1 MARPIKK
8 DDSSIL
14 NLLFANKRLAKK
26 VNKSINEEREDLV
39 ANIKRVDAKSKRDIR
54 AYAVTHPDNINRTP
68 DLTHDNRELIV
79 KKASEALESRLAAF
93 IGKGGTNVDLDDM
106 EIKSSKNDIG
116 DPHGKVIDKALLAF
130 AVRLQTPTKPLK
142 VFAAVEYDESQE
154 TPEQYKVVEKLFTGD
169 GEEMPFTSENLQSFV
184 EDNGSI
190 KESSYKTNRKL
201 VLFDL
206 SSDDPRTHAYVELP
220 VKNVEAARAK
230 LRTAGINVLSKWLG
244 AEHNVEGPVYEVVS
258 IPKFYPEIKKVLAE
272 EYKEYS
278 REPHND
284 EDKAWSDATE
294 NASDFSGRSR
304 EKNAAPWQSEE
315 GGPTHQEPHADEDK
329 AQSNESEESG
339 KFPGRAHDKNQSELS
354 RPDVDRSVKNDEFD
368 GNHMTDARTE
378 SVSEF
383 PGRAAEGPVADAA
396 TPEKMLRYE
405 KKKAMYSCGSEC
417 DCECEKCEG
426 SACCKKEDDK
436 KEAQMQAPE
445 QLPGEY
451 EMGEVSPLEQTEQ
464 PMESLE
470 EEGLDMG
477 LGDELEEPGADY
489 DAIIT
494 LLDWAHSKMGKKKLS
509 KKYKVS
515 LADMEKFAADWEKKE
530 GPEDLSE
537 AKEAA
542 EAGEGMVKFT
552 EDDET
557 LTAEASRRGKRIAK
571 YLDYVSSKGFEV
583 RAACFCRNS
592 GNCAYCGSFGC
603 SSCGECNSSRGI
615 ALMAQK
621 KNSPGTTCD
630 MLSAKSH
637 PSPEGFP
644 APDSMDGL
652 EGCGDCE
659 PKVVP
664 SQEAKSE
671 SEVRHGGKKEAI
683 TTSGVDNDPPSITL
697 EHNEM
702 DGMQVSKGDA
712 APKMVPSEH
721 GEYEET
727 PGLNKNHKQDI
738 TDDSEEEPCD
748 GVGPRPEY
756 KPKSNS
762 DATNDSKGESHEWKP
777 GKRKSSLDMF
787 DDKEEE
793 IKFSGSEKARPS
805 GFNRVYAKKVVAE
818 KRLKAAYDSQ
828 RGKILDD
835 WKMGMV
841 DLDECNKRVAMLNG
855 QYMNK
860 KKELERKAS
869 DMGHE
874 PAKGGDDADKQKG
887 RDKYH
892 QSETLTNNSEFG
904 DNDWFDRAK
913 EKNPH
918 QGGSHNWHPKLKG
931 DEGKERSDETE
942 NQKDWPG
949 RSREKQPDDSVKHLN
964 EINQNAKEMG
974 EVKGDEGK
982 ERSGDSEDADK
993 WPGRTHEKR
1002 KSDPSKDAS
1011 KYMYRSEQKKCDCD
1025 CDPCECPDP
1034 DDKSGGDKKTGGPGE
1049 FVNALKKK
1057 ANVSGGGK
1065 ETSYAKEGKD
1075 DIATN
1080 MPPWEYD
1087 GNDELGRSDQAQDV
1101 PSPLHRSENV
1111 DEEFYSEGKYLK
1123 SGGAHSPATRKKSD
1137 EAKLIDARKKKLAK
1151 KYRKSYASYM
1161 NKGGQLD
1168 FQAWLKK
1175 KKIAQ
1180 GDPMFTGQ
1188 EQLKPM
1194 TLNDLTPEEQEQ
1206 FLQWRQQKQQQEQ
1219 MQQPQVQARKR
1230 TAGGKSMCGGCKTM
1244 KPVGDFSGKRCKKCA
1259 SKKTAIEHDRVPT
1272 DIRRHKVDQHI
1283 GRVNHLGHPYKGNDV
1298 VFAPNDSVYS
1308 DLTEGRK
1315 PNYMSPLTE
1324 HYFVDRALRGMDN
1337 GFYWSGNEAYRGVVA
1352 AEEAKYLSDSQ
1363 KIRLAE
1369 NMRGYGIWVDDDVVQ
1384 KTIKA
1389 GNEFEIQQRTD
1400 TGDLNKKAKKKE
1412 AHIGNMD
1419 DFFKE
1424 RIGYTPD
1431 FTKAE
1436 YWDEID
1442 PDDPMANRI
1451 PCVDMGCPAG
1461 RTCPKCG
1468 FTPEQREKRERWEE
1482 KNNEGHDRWEHASWS
1497 QDG

>member
-8 DDSSIL
+8 DDSSIM
-14 NLLFANKRLAKK
+14 NLLFANKKLAKK
-26 VNKSINEEREDLV
+26 VNKSINEEREDLL
-39 ANIKRVDAKSKRDIR
+39 ANIKRVDAKSKKDIR

-79 KKASEALESRLAAF
+79 KKASKVLEDRLAAF
-93 IGKGGTNVDLDDM
+93 IGKGGTNVDLDDL
-106 EIKSSKNDIG
+106 EVKSSKNDIG

-130 AVRLQTPTKPLK
+130 AVRLQTPTKPIK
-142 VFAAVEYDESQE
+142 VFAAVEYDENQE
-154 TPEQYKVVEKLFTGD
+154 TPEQYKVVEKLFTGA
-169 GEEMPFTSENLQSFV
+169 GEEMPFTSENLQTFV

-190 KESSYKTNRKL
+190 KESSYKTDRKL

-206 SSDDPRTHAYVELP
+206 RSDDPRTHEYVELK
-220 VKNVEAARAK
+220 VKSVETARAK

-258 IPKFYPEIKKVLAE
+258 IPKFYPEIRKVLAE
-272 EYKEYS
+272 EWKEYS

-405 KKKAMYSCGSEC
+405 KKKAMYSCGVEC
-417 DCECEKCEG
+417 DCDCDKCEG
-426 SACCKKEDDK
+426 SACCKKESDK
-436 KEAQMQAPE
+436 KEAQMQDPE
-445 QLPGEY
+445 TLPGTY
-451 EMGEVSPLEQTEQ
+451 ELGESSPMEQAEQ
-464 PMESLE
+464 PVEPLE
-470 EEGLDMG
+470 EELGMG
-477 LGDELEEPGADY
+477 LGDELDEGLGGADI
-489 DAIIT
+489 DTIIT
-494 LLDWAHSKMGKKKLS
+494 LLDWAHSKAAGKKKLS
-509 KKYKVS
+509 KKYEVS

-552 EDDET
+552 EDDES
-557 LTAEASRRGKRIAK
+557 LSAEASRRGKRVAK

-583 RAACFCRNS
+583 RTACFCGNS
-592 GNCAYCGSFGC
+592 GNCAYCGQFGC

-652 EGCGDCE
+652 DGCGDCE

-664 SQEAKSE
+664 SQEAKAE
-671 SEVRHGGKKEAI
+671 SEVRQGGKKEAI
-683 TTSGVDNDPPSITL
+683 TTSGVDNDPPSIAL

-777 GKRKSSLDMF
+777 GKRKSALDMF
-787 DDKEEE
+787 DDKEE

-805 GFNRVYAKKVVAE
+805 GFNRVYAKKKVVAE

-835 WKMGMV
+835 WKMGML

-855 QYMNK
+855 QYVDK

-892 QSETLTNNSEFG
+892 QSETLKNRSEFG

-918 QGGSHNWHPKLKG
+918 QGGSHNWHSKLKG

-964 EINQNAKEMG
+964 EINPNAKEMG

-1002 KSDPSKDAS
+1002 KNDPSKDVS
-1011 KYMYRSEQKKCDCD
+1011 KYMYRSEQKKCECD

-1034 DDKSGGDKKTGGPGE
+1034 DDTGGDKKTGGPGE

-1087 GNDELGRSDQAQDV
+1087 GDDELGRSDQAQDV
-1101 PSPLHRSENV
+1101 QTPLHRSENM
-1111 DEEFYSEGKYLK
+1111 DEEFYSDGKYLK
-1123 SGGAHSPATRKKSD
+1123 GGGKHSPATRKKSD

-1151 KYRKSYASYM
+1151 KYRKTYASYM
-1161 NKGGQLD
+1161 SKGGQLD

-1175 KKIAQ
+1175 
-1180 GDPMFTGQ
+1180 
-1188 EQLKPM
+1188 
-1194 TLNDLTPEEQEQ
+1194 
-1206 FLQWRQQKQQQEQ
+1206 
-1219 MQQPQVQARKR
+1219 R
-1230 TAGGKSMCGGCKTM
+1230 TAAGKSMCGGCRTM
-1244 KPVGDFSGKRCKKCA
+1244 KPVGEFNGKQCKKCA
-1259 SKKTAIEHDRVPT
+1259 SKKTAQAQKCPGCGAPAGQPGPDGKVQCGKCRASFDVGAGEREQQTVLGNKRKAIEHDRVPT
-1272 DIRRHKVDQHI
+1272 DIRRHHVDQHT

-1298 VFAPNDSVYS
+1298 VFAPNDAAYS
-1308 DLTEGRK
+1308 DLAEGRK

-1337 GFYWSGNEAYRGVVA
+1337 GFYWSGNAAYRGVVA

-1384 KTIKA
+1384 KTIKG
-1389 GNEFEIQQRTD
+1389 GNEFESQQRTD
-1400 TGDLNKKAKKKE
+1400 TGDLNE
-1412 AHIGNMD
+1412 
-1419 DFFKE
+1419 
-1424 RIGYTPD
+1424 
-1431 FTKAE
+1431 
-1436 YWDEID
+1436 
-1442 PDDPMANRI
+1442 
-1451 PCVDMGCPAG
+1451 
-1461 RTCPKCG
+1461 
-1468 FTPEQREKRERWEE
+1468 
-1482 KNNEGHDRWEHASWS
+1482 
-1497 QDG
+1497 